1 MNIKDLFAD
10 DPIKNLK
17 KMEQNIFADNPIT
30 QLNKQKEM
38 LFGSAPDYSPF
49 GIIANSN
56 NTVPTDFLL
65 NDFTKNNNI

>member
-1 MNIKDLFAD
+1 MNIEDLFAD

-17 KMEQNIFADNPIT
+17 KMEQNILAVNPMI

-38 LFGSAPDYSPF
+38 LLGSIPDYSPF

-56 NTVPTDFLL
+56 NMVPTDFLL
-65 NDFTKNNNI
+65 NDFTKKNNI